1 MNKITKRYGKQ
12 VVLDNIEFEINSKCI
27 LIIGENG
34 SGKTTLFKILSGLIK
49 KYEGQIDL
57 SSNVSYLPDSES
69 LFLSKSGLDNLDY
82 FLNKEELEKSKYYI
96 DYFHMNEYISKRVRS
111 YSNGMKKKLALTLA
125 LSRNKDY
132 LILDEPTN
140 SLDIESI
147 ELLKKEIKILKEN
160 KNIIISSHDVSIFDI
175 DLIDTIYLIK
185 NHKLYQKDL
194 EEFNFSYYKIKTI
207 DDISN
212 LDYVKEEDGYYY
224 FKVFNNNINNFS
236 EMISKY
242 KILEMIKIEYY
253 NEIYVRGII
262 ND

>member
-12 VVLDNIEFEINSKCI
+12 IVLDNIEFEINSKCI

-49 KYEGQIDL
+49 RYEGQIDL

-207 DDISN
+207 DDISD

>member
-12 VVLDNIEFEINSKCI
+12 VVLDNIEFEINSKCV

-49 KYEGQIDL
+49 RYEGQIDL

-224 FKVFNNNINNFS
+224 FKVFNNNIYNFS

>member
-49 KYEGQIDL
+49 RYEGQIDL

-96 DYFHMNEYISKRVRS
+96 NYFHMNEYISKRVRS